1 MTLWFYDLEVLGD
14 TFFSG
19 TFINPKTNELVQLY
33 KYKDKE
39 YNFDKLPFFLNE
51 AFLVGYN
58 NKMYDDPIMN
68 KIRKEGVNTK
78 EIFELSQELINS
90 QKTGVPV
97 WKNDKILPYLR
108 YGVKSLDL
116 MKILAFDK
124 QKVGLKQCAVNL
136 RHHLIQ
142 DLPFEYNFNIE
153 ESDIPMILEYNK
165 NDVDVTIRLFKYIK
179 EEIELRIDYSNEYKV
194 NVLNAS
200 RTYIGKETLNKYYS
214 EHTGQH
220 YSDFKDLR
228 TYRYRINVSECIS
241 DKVSFATSEM
251 NKMLNYFKS
260 YSVNSVDDGI
270 DYLVLFNNKGYQMGF
285 GGLHSV
291 DRPKIYE
298 STEDV
303 DIIDADVKN
312 WRLNLLN
319 CWNPKSKDKAISSE
333 AYMTI

>member
-1 MTLWFYDLEVLGD
+1 MILWFYDLEVLGD
-14 TFFSG
+14 IFFSG
-19 TFINPKTNELVQLY
+19 TFINPKTNEIVQLY

-39 YNFDKLPFFLNE
+39 YNLDKLSFFLNE

-68 KIRKEGVNTK
+68 KIRKEGINTK

-90 QKTGVPV
+90 QKTGIPV

-108 YGVKSLDL
+108 YGVRSLDL

-136 RHHLIQ
+136 RHPIIQ

-165 NDVDVTIRLFKYIK
+165 NDVDVTIRLFRYIK
-179 EEIELRIDYSNEYKV
+179 EDIELRIDYSNEYKID
-194 NVLNAS
+194 VLNAS
-200 RTYIGKETLNKYYS
+200 RTYIGKKTLDNYYS
-214 EHTGQH
+214 EHTGQD
-220 YSDFKDLR
+220 YSEFKDLR
-228 TYRYRINVSECIS
+228 TRRYKINTSECIS
-241 DKVSFATSEM
+241 DRVTFKTPEM
-251 NKMLNYFKS
+251 NKMLDYFKS
-260 YSVNSVDDGI
+260 YSVNSIDDGI

-291 DRPKIYE
+291 DRPKIYK
-298 STEDV
+298 STNEI

-333 AYMTI
+333 AYITI